1 MDASIRKNFLFL
13 ERIWFQNVNNKLK
26 SIYCKNKSSNNGHML
41 GLIYKLEKDANCSH
55 RSLVKRYGEYSWYIR
70 CHAFV
75 ILKVKCIHF
84 LDVDFKVSC
93 IKVFGKL
100 IFFITFIVPLQ
111 HFCLIHSI
119 YFRLSRPP
127 EFSLKIGAKL

>member
-1 MDASIRKNFLFL
+1 
-13 ERIWFQNVNNKLK
+13 
-26 SIYCKNKSSNNGHML
+26 ML
-41 GLIYKLEKDANCSH
+41 GLIYI
-55 RSLVKRYGEYSWYIR
+55 SLKKMRIVLIDLWLSVQGGTIR
-70 CHAFV
+70 GISGAFV
-75 ILKVKCIHF
+75 IIKVKCINF
-84 LDVDFKVSC
+84 LDVDFKVSR